1 MSATLSQIR
10 SGLATNLRTISGLRV
25 FEELPDNPSPPVA
38 VFALNQIS
46 FDQNFG
52 GLAKYDFTV
61 QVIVGRAAER
71 TAQRALDLYVAP
83 SGASSVKG
91 AIESNRSMSGIVS
104 DTYVESVP
112 SVGQIT
118 VNDQLYLAADFLVAV
133 YS

>member
-10 SGLATNLRTISGLRV
+10 TGLATNLRTISGLRV

-91 AIESNRSMSGIVS
+91 AIESNRSMSGVVS

>member
-1 MSATLSQIR
+1 VSATLSQIR
-10 SGLATNLRTISGLRV
+10 TGLATNLRTISGLRV

-91 AIESNRSMSGIVS
+91 AIESNRSMSGVVS

>member
-10 SGLATNLRTISGLRV
+10 TGLATNLRTISGLRV